1 MSQDSPWN
9 DTSAGAA
16 LRSLFDTAV
25 AAADPR
31 TVLARNLP
39 PRPGRGRC
47 IVVGGGKS
55 AAVMAAALE
64 DAWPDVALEGTVVT
78 RYGHAVPT
86 RRIEVIE
93 ASHPVPDENSERGA
107 KRLLERVQNLTKDD
121 LVVALM
127 SGGASA
133 LLAAPAAGLTLA
145 DKQEINR
152 SLLACGANI
161 TEMNAVRKHLSAI
174 KGGRLAAAAA
184 PARVVTLAISDVPG
198 DDPAVI
204 GSGPTVPDATTFA
217 EVRDLIGRYNIT
229 PPPAVAARLQD
240 DTDETPK
247 PGSLT
252 NAEFRM
258 IATPMMALD
267 AVAAKARTLGLS
279 PLILGD
285 ALEGDAVQMGI
296 VMAGIAR
303 AVRTHGQPLRP
314 PAVLLS
320 GGETTVTMSSKSPA
334 GDSPSGNSP
343 SGNSPSGNSPAGN
356 SPAGISPSGKF
367 LGKGGRNT
375 TFLLGLAIA
384 LKGMPGIWAAAGDTD
399 GIDGMD
405 EVAGALLTPD
415 TLSRASAKGLDARAA
430 LAAHDSHGFFRA
442 IGDLIIT
449 GPTLTNVNDI
459 RMILVA

>member
-1 MSQDSPWN
+1 MGPNWN
-9 DTSAGAA
+9 DATARAA
-16 LRSLFDTAV
+16 LRDLFATAV
-25 AAADPR
+25 KAADPR
-31 TVLARNLP
+31 AVLARHLP
-39 PRPGRGRC
+39 PKPAKGRC

-93 ASHPVPDENSERGA
+93 ASHPVPDANSQRGA
-107 KRLLERVQNLTKDD
+107 LRLLERVQGLTADD
-121 LVVALM
+121 LVIALM

-133 LLAAPAAGLTLA
+133 LLAAPVPGLTLA
-145 DKQEINR
+145 DKQAVNR
-152 SLLACGANI
+152 ALLACGANI
-161 TEMNAVRKHLSAI
+161 TEMNCVRKHLSAI

-204 GSGPTVPDATTFA
+204 GSGPTVPDSTTFA
-217 EVRDLIGRYNIT
+217 EARALIARYGIAL
-229 PPPAVAARLQD
+229 PDSVAARLARD
-240 DTDETPK
+240 DDETPK
-247 PGSLT
+247 TLP
-252 NAEFRM
+252 NVDFRM

-267 AVAAKARTLGLS
+267 AMAARARELGLT

-285 ALEGDAVQMGI
+285 ALEGEAAQMGI

-303 AVRTHGQPLRP
+303 SIRDHGQPISA

-320 GGETTVTMSSKSPA
+320 GGETTVTMTGHPA
-334 GDSPSGNSP
+334 GR
-343 SGNSPSGNSPAGN
+343 
-356 SPAGISPSGKF
+356 
-367 LGKGGRNT
+367 GGRNT

-384 LKGMPGIWAAAGDTD
+384 LGGTPGIWATAGDTD

-405 EVAGALLTPD
+405 EIAGALLTPD
-415 TLSRASAKGLDARAA
+415 TLSRARAAGVDARAA
-430 LAAHDSHGFFRA
+430 LGGHDSHGFFGS
-442 IGDLIIT
+442 IGDLLVT

-459 RMILVA
+459 RAIIIA